1 MAKRKR
7 LFPPSSGP
15 FQLLV
20 KFVYSSGPNNFY
32 PFQTA
37 ETPPPIGRGQNLVE
51 KAVSVR
57 YDRRRRRSS
66 SCRVPHSC
74 RSNRT
79 RSDSYCKAT
88 QPSISELTV
97 DEITKYAQTI
107 FLMFAPG
114 AAVLFVV
121 SSKTFGKTESVNKA
135 FLF

>member
-1 MAKRKR
+1 MEHLQKEGII
-7 LFPPSSGP
+7 SSE
-15 FQLLV
+15 LYLV
-20 KFVYSSGPNNFY
+20 KFMHSSGLNNFY
-32 PFQTA
+32 LFQTA

-88 QPSISELTV
+88 QPSLSELTV
-97 DEITKYAQTI
+97 DEITKYA
-107 FLMFAPG
+107 FSLFR
-114 AAVLFVV
+114 LFVLLFQ
-121 SSKTFGKTESVNKA
+121 SCFLSLNSVQTN
-135 FLF
+135 